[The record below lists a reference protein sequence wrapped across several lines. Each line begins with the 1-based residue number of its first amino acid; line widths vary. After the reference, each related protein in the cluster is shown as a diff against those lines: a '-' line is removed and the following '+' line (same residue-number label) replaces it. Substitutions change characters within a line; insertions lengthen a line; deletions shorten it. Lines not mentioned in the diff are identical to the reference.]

1 MMTMIIVVLVM
12 FLSSVVLKEFFNDSE
27 DKQIAFKESDYFE
40 KIDDELQEKFLEE
53 YNAKR
58 KQKAN

>member
-1 MMTMIIVVLVM
+1 MEFMLVVIIFIILISVTML
-12 FLSSVVLKEFFNDSE
+12 FLAVSVGQGKN
-27 DKQIAFKESDYFE
+27 K

>member
-1 MMTMIIVVLVM
+1 MEFILLTIFFIVLFSVIIL
-12 FLSSVVLKEFFNDSE
+12 FLAVSVGQGKS
-27 DKQIAFKESDYFE
+27 K

-53 YNAKR
+53 YNTKR